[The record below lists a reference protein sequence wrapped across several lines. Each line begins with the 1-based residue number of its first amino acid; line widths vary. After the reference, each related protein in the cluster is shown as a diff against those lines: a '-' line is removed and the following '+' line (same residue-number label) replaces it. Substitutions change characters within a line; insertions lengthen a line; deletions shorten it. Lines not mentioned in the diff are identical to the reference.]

1 MASIRSLSEL
11 ETTPHADVFPGREPK
26 TVRLELEAGEA
37 IPGHTHPDREIVL
50 YVVDGLLELR
60 LGDDSHELT
69 TEDIA
74 RFDGDQEISPQA
86 IEDSIVLIVL
96 AKQAEFDG
104 KE

>member
-69 TEDIA
+69 TEGIA